1 MGKREFL
8 AELRGALSGLPLADI
23 EERVSFYS
31 ESIDDRM
38 EEGLTEEQAVAGIGA
53 IQDIVMQTVSEI
65 PLTKLVKERM
75 TPKRTLRTWELVLLI
90 LGFPVWFPLI
100 VTAVA
105 VAFTLYVVGWALI
118 VTLWAVEVS
127 LIAGAAVGLI
137 SAIFEFKRGNAYS
150 GAAMLGASLFC
161 GGVAVF
167 LYFGCIAATKGI
179 LRTTKKAALNI
190 KKRLVRKENER

>member
-1 MGKREFL
+1 MGKQAFL
-8 AELRGALSGLPLADI
+8 EELRGALTGLPLGDV

-38 EEGLTEEQAVAGIGA
+38 EEGLTEEEAVAGMGA
-53 IQDIVMQTVSEI
+53 IQDIVTQTVSEV

-75 TPKRTLRTWELVLLI
+75 TPKRTLRTWELVLI
-90 LGFPVWFPLI
+90 IVGFPVWFPLL

-118 VTLWAVEVS
+118 ITLWAVEVS

-137 SAIFEFKRGNAYS
+137 SAAMEFKRGNAYS
-150 GAAMLGASLFC
+150 AAATLGVSLFC
-161 GGVAVF
+161 GGAAVF

-179 LRTTKKAALNI
+179 LRATKKAALKL
-190 KKRLVRKENER
+190 KKRLIRKGNTK